1 MVSKIVFLI
10 SLPSPLIINGSYSF
24 FCEIFASINK
34 GLRGK
39 CGSCRGLKE
48 LQDSDKFVAIKVEI
62 NVLYFPGTAERAQV
76 RVIFEHI

>member
-24 FCEIFASINK
+24 CEIFASINK

-39 CGSCRGLKE
+39 CGSCPGLKE
-48 LQDSDKFVAIKVEI
+48 LQVSDKFAAIKVEI

-76 RVIFEHI
+76 RVIFEDI